1 MKFIHLSDLHIGKRL
16 YEYSLIED
24 QEFILKRIIGF
35 IDDEK
40 PDAVLIAG
48 DVYDKDIPPAEAI
61 TLFNNFLNAL
71 YSKNIEIF
79 IISGNHDSNERLAF
93 GSTLMDKSGVH
104 FSKFYN
110 GIITPYEMLDE
121 FGKVNIYLLPF
132 IKPSSVKRWFD
143 KDISSYTEALDT
155 AISAM
160 NINKNERNILISHQF
175 VTGANTCDSENIS
188 VGGLDNVDVSV
199 FADFDY
205 VALGHLHRPQNCSSE
220 KVRYSGTPL
229 KYSFSEANDKK
240 SVTVVEI
247 KEKGNLEIRTI
258 PLIPMRDMV
267 QIKGTYNEVT
277 SGDFYKDTTYQSDYV
292 HITLTD
298 EDYVVDANAKLR
310 TVYKNLMLV
319 DYDNKR
325 TRASAQIDVSEQ
337 SVKKSP
343 IERFADFYE
352 LQNNQPMNNDQLEFM
367 QDLISDV
374 WEGKE

>member
-1 MKFIHLSDLHIGKRL
+1 MKFIHLSDLHIGKRVH
-16 YEYSLIED
+16 EYSLIED
-24 QEFILKRIIGF
+24 QEFILKRIIGI

-132 IKPSSVKRWFD
+132 IKPSSVKRWAD
-143 KDISSYTEALDT
+143 KDISSYTEAVDT

-247 KEKGNLEIRTI
+247 KEKGNLEVRTI
-258 PLIPMRDMV
+258 PLVPMRDMV
-267 QIKGTYNEVT
+267 QIKGTYNEVM